1 MGMKLKESDLL
12 PGERLILSKGCN
24 SIISVREAGLT
35 DFAADKYMWAVGMK
49 GKEAIGGNM
58 HLTNYRLLF
67 KSHKLNRVTGKVSIF
82 LPVITDVQNTSR
94 LVVRQ
99 MSVCTDATELKF
111 IIWGIPK
118 LMAAIEQAR
127 AELMASDY
135 SYLGKYA
142 TEYFD
147 RCGDGMEVFGGLE
160 KINQAFLVAGGAN
173 NLVKA
178 ATNPWQAASAMITQ
192 ELVKRI
198 VADPVN
204 KQMNGAAR
212 VA

>member
-1 MGMKLKESDLL
+1 MGMKLKEADLL
-12 PGERLILSKGCN
+12 PGERLIKSKGCN
-24 SIISVREAGLT
+24 SIISVSEAGLT
-35 DFAADKYMWAVGMK
+35 RFAADKYMWAVGMK
-49 GKEAIGGNM
+49 GKEAIGGNI

-82 LPVITDVQNTSR
+82 LPVIRDVQNTSR

-118 LMAAIEQAR
+118 FMAAIEQAR
-127 AELMASDY
+127 TELMASDY
-135 SYLGKYA
+135 SQLGQYA

-147 RCGDGMEVFGGLE
+147 RCGDGMEIFGGLE
-160 KINQAFLVAGGAN
+160 QINQAFLAGKGVTD
-173 NLVKA
+173 LVRA
-178 ATNPWQAASAMITQ
+178 ATNPWQAASAMITD

-198 VADPVN
+198 HTDPIN
-204 KQMNGAAR
+204 KRMSGTARAA
-212 VA
+212 